1 MRRKLFE
8 ELVRSLR
15 EAGKIRRGE
24 IAPSR
29 EFVLGAADI
38 QATGDRLEG
47 MLLEGLGSG
56 TPKVVTRKY
65 GEEKKARLARARKR
79 IGGS

>member
-1 MRRKLFE
+1 MRKKVFQD
-8 ELVRSLR
+8 LVESIR
-15 EAGKIRRGE
+15 EAGRIHRGE

-47 MLLEGLGSG
+47 MLLEGLDSG
-56 TPKVVTRKY
+56 KPKVVTRKY
-65 GEEKKARLARARKR
+65 WEEKKARLARARKR